1 MLWSLVK
8 TRGIILFTSYNALDS
23 PAWHRLVWL
32 KISVVPKSR
41 NLVLNNYYILECI
54 HDKY

>member
-8 TRGIILFTSYNALDS
+8 TRDIILLTSYNALDS

-32 KISVVPKSR
+32 KISVVLKSR
-41 NLVLNNYYILECI
+41 NLGLNSYYILECI